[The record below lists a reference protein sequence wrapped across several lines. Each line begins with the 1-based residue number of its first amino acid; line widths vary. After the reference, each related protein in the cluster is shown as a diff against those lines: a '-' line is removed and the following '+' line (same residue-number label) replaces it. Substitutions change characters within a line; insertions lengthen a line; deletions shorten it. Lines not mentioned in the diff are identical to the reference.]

1 MIHIDNLHFIVYSEN
16 ITNDC
21 FDISDMLQNVTY
33 YKILSLDTA
42 KAMELSLTLQD
53 KAEKVK
59 YCGTYLSFNNKKIV
73 GANFCRER
81 FCPMCQRRK
90 ALRTYSR
97 LREVEQFLS
106 SEYQF
111 LHLVLT
117 INNCPADELTAQIDT
132 LYRGSRKM
140 FNNRRFKQG
149 IKGVLRCLEVSYNA
163 KYDTFHPHLHCL
175 CAVRKSYFTSRY
187 YLKQDDL
194 RMLWSD
200 CIGTDYLPQVNVK
213 KCDENA
219 LAEVAKY
226 CVKPLEL
233 DIGLKQ
239 RAVVLD
245 ALNLALKS
253 RRNIQTYGVFREA
266 FKQLKIDLD
275 SEDNDK
281 IADNEN
287 IISFSFDL
295 VKKKYVPTKLI

>member
-1 MIHIDNLHFIVYSEN
+1 MIHIDILHFIVYSEN
-16 ITNDC
+16 ITNDS
-21 FDISDMLQNVTY
+21 FDMPDMLQNVTY

-42 KAMELSLTLQD
+42 KAMELSLTLQE

-97 LREVEQFLS
+97 LREVEQFLN

-117 INNCPADELTAQIDT
+117 IKNCPADELTAQIDT

-149 IKGVLRCLEVSYNA
+149 IKGVLRCLEVSYNS

-233 DIGLKQ
+233 DIGIKQ

-275 SEDNDK
+275 DEDNEK